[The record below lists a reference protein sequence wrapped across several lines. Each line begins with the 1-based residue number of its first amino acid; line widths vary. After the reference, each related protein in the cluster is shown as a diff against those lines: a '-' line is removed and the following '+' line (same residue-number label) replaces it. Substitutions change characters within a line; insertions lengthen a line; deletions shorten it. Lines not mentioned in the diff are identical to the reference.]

1 MPVFKSRVDSSSDSF
16 EKNRSAMLGLV
27 DELRALEA
35 KAVQVSERRA
45 ATFEARGQLPPRER
59 LARLLDP
66 GMPFLRLHTLTN
78 YLLEDGDPKT
88 SVPGGSVILG
98 IGFIRGARC
107 MIWVDDSGIRAGTA
121 TRGGWLAALNAQ
133 EMAIRLK
140 LPFVHLVES
149 AGANL
154 MEYQVELWADAGKL
168 FRNLARLSARGIPT
182 VVLLHGPST
191 AGGAYMP
198 GMSDY
203 VIGVKN
209 NGLAALGGAAL
220 VRAATGEVADER
232 LLGGTEMHAAVT
244 GSVEY
249 LAEDDTQGVSMARDV
264 LGRLDWNRRL
274 EVPKRRESEPP
285 VCDPDEIAGIVPVDY
300 TVPYDVR
307 EVIARIVDG
316 SDFLDFKP
324 LYGPATVCVQ
334 TSIMGLA
341 CGIIG
346 NNGPFDPSGATKATH
361 FFQLCDQVDI
371 PIIFLNNITGYMV
384 GTEYEH
390 AGMIKHGSKMIQT
403 VTNVRVPRIAL
414 YIGASFGAGNYGMCG
429 YAYEPDFLFS
439 WPNASTG
446 VMGGDQAAKTMSQVA
461 QVAAERR
468 GVPVDQ
474 AGLKEQ
480 EDQIREIFGRQESA
494 FYTSGRNLDHG
505 VIDPRDTRKVLGFAL
520 ETCLEA
526 RHRKLQPNSFGVARM

>member
-1 MPVFKSRVDSSSDSF
+1 VFKSRVDVSS
-16 EKNRSAMLGLV
+16 EAYGENRSAMLGLI
-27 DELRALEA
+27 DDLRALEGR
-35 KAVQVSERRA
+35 AVEASNRRA

-78 YLLEDGDPKT
+78 YLLEDPDPET

-107 MIWVDDSGIRAGTA
+107 MIWADDSGIRAGAA

-182 VVLLHGPST
+182 LVVLHGPST

-203 VIGVKN
+203 VVGVKN

-220 VRAATGEVADER
+220 VKAATGEVADER
-232 LLGGTEMHAAVT
+232 LLGGTEMHASVT
-244 GSVEY
+244 GTVEY
-249 LAEDDTQGVSMARDV
+249 LAEDDAQGVATAREV
-264 LGRLDWNRRL
+264 VGRLDWNARLRR
-274 EVPKRRESEPP
+274 PHRRSYEPP
-285 VCDPDEIAGIVPVDY
+285 VYDPEEIAGIVPVDY

-307 EVIARIVDG
+307 EVIARFVDG
-316 SDFLDFKP
+316 SDFQEFKP
-324 LYGPATVCVQ
+324 LYGPATICVQ
-334 TSIMGLA
+334 TSIMGFA

-361 FFQLCDQVDI
+361 FFQLCDQADI

-390 AGMIKHGSKMIQT
+390 AGMIKHGSKMIQA

-414 YIGASFGAGNYGMCG
+414 YIGASYGAGNYGMCG

-446 VMGGDQAAKTMSQVA
+446 VMGGAQAARTMSQVA
-461 QVAAERR
+461 EVAAERR
-468 GVPVDQ
+468 GLEPDREAIAV
-474 AGLKEQ
+474 Q
-480 EDQIREIFGRQESA
+480 EAEIMDIFSRQESA

-520 ETCLEA
+520 ETCLES
-526 RHRKLQPNSFGVARM
+526 RNRELKPNSFGVARM

>member
-1 MPVFKSRVDSSSDSF
+1 MPVFTSRIDPASEAYVT
-16 EKNRSAMLGLV
+16 NRADMLALV
-27 DELRALEA
+27 DELRSLESR
-35 KAVQVSERRA
+35 AVAASDRRA

-78 YLLEDGDPKT
+78 YLLEDENPE
-88 SVPGGSVILG
+88 SSIPGGSVILG
-98 IGFIRGARC
+98 IGFISGVRS
-107 MIWVDDSGIRAGTA
+107 MIWVDDSGIRAGAA

-168 FRNLARLSARGIPT
+168 FRNLARLSAAGIPT
-182 VVLLHGPST
+182 LVVLHGPST

-203 VIGVKN
+203 VVGVKN

-220 VRAATGEVADER
+220 VKAATGEVADER
-232 LLGGTEMHAAVT
+232 LLGGTEMHASVT
-244 GSVEY
+244 GTVEY
-249 LAEDDTQGVSMARDV
+249 LAEDDAEGAAIARDV
-264 LGRLDWNRRL
+264 LGRLDWNARLNPPHRRDYQ
-274 EVPKRRESEPP
+274 PP
-285 VCDPDEIAGIVPVDY
+285 VYDPDEIAGVVPVDY

-307 EVIARIVDG
+307 EVIARFVDG
-316 SDFLDFKP
+316 SDFQEFKP
-324 LYGPATVCVQ
+324 DYGPATICVQ
-334 TSIMGLA
+334 ASVMGFA

-346 NNGPFDPSGATKATH
+346 NNGPFDPAGATKATH
-361 FFQLCDQVDI
+361 FFQLCDQADL

-390 AGMIKHGSKMIQT
+390 AGMIKHGSKMIQA

-414 YIGASFGAGNYGMCG
+414 YIGASYGAGNYGMCG

-446 VMGGDQAAKTMSQVA
+446 VMGGQQAARTMSQVA

-468 GVPVDQ
+468 GKAVD
-474 AGLKEQ
+474 AEAIAAQ
-480 EDQIREIFGRQESA
+480 ESQIEAIFSRQESA

-505 VIDPRDTRKVLGFAL
+505 VIDPRDTRRVLGFAL
-520 ETCLEA
+520 ETVLEA
-526 RHRKLQPNSFGVARM
+526 RNRSLKPNSFGVARV